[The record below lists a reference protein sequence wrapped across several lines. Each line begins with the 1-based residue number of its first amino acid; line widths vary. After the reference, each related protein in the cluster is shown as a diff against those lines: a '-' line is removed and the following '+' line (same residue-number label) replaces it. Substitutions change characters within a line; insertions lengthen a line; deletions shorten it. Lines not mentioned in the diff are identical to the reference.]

1 MVISEMGGADGVSS
15 AEHETTL
22 IKLKNKM
29 LLFMNVIIN
38 SFLYVLDRHDLNS
51 NTKLMKNTLKS
62 PH

>member
-29 LLFMNVIIN
+29 LFFMNVII
-38 SFLYVLDRHDLNS
+38 SILYVLDLNS
-51 NTKLMKNTLKS
+51 ATI
-62 PH
+62 

>member
-29 LLFMNVIIN
+29 LFYECHYFD
-38 SFLYVLDRHDLNS
+38 FLCIG
-51 NTKLMKNTLKS
+51 
-62 PH
+62 P